1 MKDMNTYS
9 NQPLINPEHGQLTP
23 FTWGITSDL
32 STLNLSETRDD
43 AEPPFL
49 YLQVTPKGEIRGV
62 VHNYCELDD
71 YFYVA
76 GDTEDVDFLIAFVKD
91 FPGITPLLSEL
102 ALHRKFSL
110 AQFSLQQIGLRQ
122 EDGSSF
128 P

>member
-1 MKDMNTYS
+1 MMNTYS

-32 STLNLSETRDD
+32 STFNE
-43 AEPPFL
+43 EPPFL

-62 VHNYCELDD
+62 VHNYCEVDD

-76 GDTEDVDFLIAFVKD
+76 GDIEDVEFLIAFVRD
-91 FPGITPLLSEL
+91 YPGVTPLLSEL

-122 EDGSSF
+122 KDGSSF
-128 P
+128 A